1 MILNHEMVLILNI
14 DQLTFNRSS
23 FKLSLTALF
32 HIFFTG
38 QNIGEPLHIF
48 LSYPS
53 AEPQK
58 SSASSWSFRQQKA
71 SEHWKEARPY
81 HLKCL
86 IAKEAVGQPL
96 CWLCHEP
103 AVIRLVFM
111 FSALLY
117 RLRCMCFGGH
127 PDENHIYE
135 KVNLGPSCCK
145 VTALN
150 TEPLFGPIQ

>member
-1 MILNHEMVLILNI
+1 MFILNI
-14 DQLTFNRSS
+14 DQLTFNWSS
-23 FKLSLTALF
+23 PKLSLTVLF
-32 HIFFTG
+32 NIFITEK
-38 QNIGEPLHIF
+38 NMDRLSDILM
-48 LSYPS
+48 SYPS

-58 SSASSWSFRQQKA
+58 NSASSWSFRQQKA
-71 SEHWKEARPY
+71 SERWKEARPY

-117 RLRCMCFGGH
+117 RLMCMCFGGH
-127 PDENHIYE
+127 PDENYIYE
-135 KVNLGPSCCK
+135 KS
-145 VTALN
+145 
-150 TEPLFGPIQ
+150 